1 MKSTFILLFLCLFL
15 GSGCKY
21 FKRSSSRTIDTI
33 TADTSEVSSDIV
45 DSAAYYSSMNTAQ
58 VATKPEPAGVS
69 AVKGNYY
76 MIVGCFTVQQN
87 ALNYVEKLS
96 GMGYDAQIIP
106 GRGNFQMVAARMY
119 DNYRA
124 SVADIDKFRN
134 EVSPNAW
141 VYRKK

>member
-33 TADTSEVSSDIV
+33 SADTGKAGSDIV
-45 DSAAYYSSMNTAQ
+45 DSAAYYSSMNAAQ
-58 VATKPEPAGVS
+58 AATKPEPASVS

-87 ALNYVEKLS
+87 ALNYAAKLS
-96 GMGYDAQIIP
+96 GMGYDTQIIP
-106 GRGNFQMVAARMY
+106 GRDNFQMVAARMY

>member
-1 MKSTFILLFLCLFL
+1 MKSIFILLFLCLFL
-15 GSGCKY
+15 GYGCKY

-33 TADTSEVSSDIV
+33 TADTGDVISAVV
-45 DSAAYYSSMNTAQ
+45 DSAAYYSSVNESQAVPKSAM
-58 VATKPEPAGVS
+58 GSVS

-76 MIVGCFTVQQN
+76 MIVGCFTVHQN
-87 ALNYVEKLS
+87 AENYTEKLK
-96 GMGYDAQIIP
+96 GMGYEAQIIP
-106 GRGNFQMVAARMY
+106 GRDNFQMVAARMY

-124 SVADIDKFRN
+124 SVAEIDKFRN